1 MEVKNL
7 QSMISECI
15 TYADEIT
22 NNAELYPPD
31 ARMPLRDLIRYDM
44 TVFLGFLYE
53 PDNGNLEDQIA
64 YIETNLKMVLTET
77 KFLQLVEQKCND
89 PRFLNE
95 PPISLSYFINA
106 DLASD
111 VNSRPGS
118 VAKSKFVVDCFR
130 KMGEGFI
137 NYPKVKDETKKI
149 IADYIG
155 VMNATLNSAG
165 IITTTHTSVLKMA
178 ENPHKDKGVA
188 KFTDKSVANMDTIS
202 TFDQTS
208 GQFVTK
214 KAVSTSGYNIM
225 KKRADD
231 VSEFLNFKREE
242 EGEDSVFKRGEGRVG
257 RRRGDKAQDEIEKS
271 LDELIYELQALTGL
285 SSVKEDVMHLI
296 NIIKV
301 RRLRELKG
309 LKRIDMSFH
318 LVFTG
323 NPGTGKTTIARLL
336 AKIYKQLGLVSKGQ
350 FIEVDRSGLVDH
362 YAGGTAI
369 KTTNVINKAIGGI
382 LFIDEAYTLTH
393 NKESGDYGQE
403 AVDTLLKRMED
414 DRDSFIVIVAGYT
427 EKMEKFVNSNPGL
440 KSRFNKYI
448 FFKDY
453 TGPELYKIFQSMCSK
468 QEYEPDEEASEY
480 IKEYLVRRASAHEEN
495 FANAREVRNYIERC
509 ISRQATR
516 IVAIDKPDDKVVRT
530 FTIDDVREDTLPVD
544 EIMKKS
550 STDKKSDKKISEA
563 DAAKLAEEIKADLT
577 EEEAAKIAEEMMA
590 ETTGSGNDDV
600 TEVLT
605 NDDETEVLT
614 NDAVTEVLTSE
625 TSKKKNTKK

>member
-1 MEVKNL
+1 MWGESHVMEVKNL

-414 DRDSFIVIVAGYT
+414 DRDDFIVVVAGYT
-427 EKMEKFVNSNPGL
+427 HEMTDFINSNPGL

-448 FFKDY
+448 YFPDY
-453 TGPELYKIFQSMCSK
+453 TTSELMEIFKYMCSSHDYVLTPSA
-468 QEYEPDEEASEY
+468 ETMAETYLRGMTEA
-480 IKEYLVRRASAHEEN
+480 KKEN
-495 FANAREVRNYIERC
+495 FANARLVRNYFERC
-509 ISRQATR
+509 VDRQSTR
-516 IVAIDKPDDKVVRT
+516 IVQDKNITDEDLVT
-530 FTIDDVREDTLPVD
+530 FVREDMID
-544 EIMKKS
+544 
-550 STDKKSDKKISEA
+550 STVASA
-563 DAAKLAEEIKADLT
+563 GALT
-577 EEEAAKIAEEMMA
+577 KE
-590 ETTGSGNDDV
+590 D
-600 TEVLT
+600 
-605 NDDETEVLT
+605 
-614 NDAVTEVLTSE
+614 
-625 TSKKKNTKK
+625 